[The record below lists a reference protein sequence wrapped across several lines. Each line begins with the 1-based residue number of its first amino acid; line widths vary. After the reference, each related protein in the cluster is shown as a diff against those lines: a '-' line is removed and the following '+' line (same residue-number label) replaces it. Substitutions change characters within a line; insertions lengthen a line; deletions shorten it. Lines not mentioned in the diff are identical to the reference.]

1 MSSEKLADGKAG
13 EAATDKTPDRDLL
26 SALAGNQANRQSEVA
41 YRTRRVVSA
50 SMGVMREQKA
60 GRKRIRALALAA
72 TFLIGIALGPAVW
85 CAVDTL
91 LAEEHLAGLTSQIYI
106 WVFFLNAAILAC
118 VLLAGWMRRR

>member
-1 MSSEKLADGKAG
+1 MSAGELADDKARDTG
-13 EAATDKTPDRDLL
+13 TGVGRERDLL
-26 SALAGNQANRQSEVA
+26 SALTGNQANRETEVA

-60 GRKRIRALALAA
+60 GRKRIRAVALAA
-72 TFLIGIALGPAVW
+72 TFLIGVALGPAVW